1 MNTIKNR
8 PIVTRFECPK
18 ADWIRVVNAARRT
31 WGKAPIDHEPSNKF
45 KREIL
50 LAEHSP
56 IRLLEYDFTITD
68 IRQWVIVHLG
78 RHHEGCEKFVHTQ
91 RQDINEEIERIT
103 KTIID
108 IFEREGLLRDG
119 WRERDYLFQ
128 GEGNDMDMT
137 CNAQAFINISR
148 KRLCKGCP
156 SPETRMAWEIVINKL
171 EEIDPILAEKCVPEC
186 VYRGFCPEHK
196 RCCGYVNTEAYR
208 KRLDEYRKIE

>member
-31 WGKAPIDHEPSNKF
+31 WGKAPIDREPSNKF

-56 IRLLEYDFTITD
+56 IRLLEYDFTIEN
-68 IRQWVIVHLG
+68 IRQWVIVHLV

-128 GEGNDMDMT
+128 GQGNDMDMT

-156 SPETRMAWEIVINKL
+156 SPETRMAWEIVIKKL
-171 EEIDPILAEKCVPEC
+171 EEVDPILAEKCVPEC
-186 VYRGFCPEHK
+186 VYRGFCPERK